1 MEETG
6 SAEKSDWRNHG
17 LRIIRSGELD
27 SNTPQTPG
35 MTRAEA
41 HLASP
46 SRCAKALGGNGG
58 GAAQRQRP
66 GLIIMGNWKP

>member
-17 LRIIRSGELD
+17 LRIFRAASWT
-27 SNTPQTPG
+27 SNTLQTG

-41 HLASP
+41 
-46 SRCAKALGGNGG
+46 SREPESVRKKALGGNGG
-58 GAAQRQRP
+58 GVSP
-66 GLIIMGNWKP
+66 TPKPA